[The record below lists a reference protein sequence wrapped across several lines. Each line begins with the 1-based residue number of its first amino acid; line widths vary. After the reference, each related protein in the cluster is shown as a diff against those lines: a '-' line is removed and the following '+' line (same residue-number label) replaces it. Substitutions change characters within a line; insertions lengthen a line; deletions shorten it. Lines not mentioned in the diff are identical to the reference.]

1 MTLFFTILT
10 TLIDVSLISVGLAR
24 ALSVWATFFLL
35 MLTAG
40 LTLGGMVIVFIQA
53 LAAERMHR

>member
-1 MTLFFTILT
+1 MTLMFLTLT
-10 TLIDVSLISVGLAR
+10 TLIDASLAR

-40 LTLGGMVIVFIQA
+40 LTLGGMVIFLIQA

>member
-1 MTLFFTILT
+1 MTLMFLT
-10 TLIDVSLISVGLAR
+10 LTSLIDAGLAR

>member
-1 MTLFFTILT
+1 MTMLFLTLT
-10 TLIDVSLISVGLAR
+10 TLIDVSMAR
-24 ALSVWATFFLL
+24 ALSVWVTFFLL

-40 LTLGGMVIVFIQA
+40 LMLGGIVIVFIQA